1 MTIQA
6 IETHYAGHRFRSRL
20 EARWAVF
27 LDTLGIKWEYEPQG
41 YLVGPEGGQTP
52 YLPDFYLPK
61 EKLWVEVKGSED
73 QLNVQLLVNASVPH
87 YGLPNCSW
95 HGEYWVSM
103 LVLGPIGRPSRIVE
117 TDNGAHVG
125 YSLPTHAL
133 LSFRK
138 GCVFQG
144 TAYFTETGVDV
155 EPDMAGGAVGS
166 DGPDV
171 YEDTRGRDWGN
182 LVGGGCLISDKPD
195 ERVIAAFRAAR
206 SARFEHGETPA

>member
-1 MTIQA
+1 MTIRP
-6 IETHYAGHRFRSRL
+6 IETRYAGHRFRSRL

-27 LDTLGIKWEYEPQG
+27 FDTLGIPWQYEPQG
-41 YLVGPEGGQTP
+41 YLVGPEGGRTP
-52 YLPDFYLPK
+52 YLPDFYLPR
-61 EKLWVEVKGSED
+61 EKLWVEVKGSEE
-73 QLNVQLLVNASVPH
+73 QLDVQMLVNATVPH

-95 HGEYWVSM
+95 YGEYWVAM
-103 LVLGPIGRPSRIVE
+103 LVLGPLGRSSRIVE
-117 TDNGAHVG
+117 KDGGAHVG

-155 EPDMAGGAVGS
+155 EPDMGGGAVGS

-182 LVGGGCLISDKPD
+182 LTGGGALISDSLNAPVV
-195 ERVIAAFRAAR
+195 EAYRAAR
-206 SARFEHGETPA
+206 SARFEHREAP

>member
-6 IETHYAGHRFRSRL
+6 IQTRYAGHHFRSRL

-27 LDTLGIKWEYEPQG
+27 FDTLGIKWEYEPQG
-41 YLVGPEGGQTP
+41 YLVGYEGDRTP

-73 QLNVQLLVNASVPH
+73 QLDVQLLVNAAVPH

-95 HGEYWVSM
+95 YGEYWVSL
-103 LVLGPIGRPSRIVE
+103 LVLGPIGRPRRIVE
-117 TDNGAHVG
+117 TDSGAHVG
-125 YSLPTHAL
+125 YGLPSHSL

-144 TAYFTETGVDV
+144 VAYFTEAGV
-155 EPDMAGGAVGS
+155 EINPEGGAVGS

-182 LVGGGCLISDKPD
+182 LVVGGICISDGLDAPVAK
-195 ERVIAAFRAAR
+195 AYRAAR
-206 SARFEHGETPA
+206 SARFEHGETGR

>member
-1 MTIQA
+1 MIKA
-6 IETHYAGHRFRSRL
+6 IETRYAGCRFRSRL

-27 LDTLGIKWEYEPQG
+27 FDRLNIPWEYEPQG

-52 YLPDFYLPK
+52 YLPDFYLPR
-61 EKLWVEVKGSED
+61 EKLWVEVKGSEE
-73 QLNVQLLVNASVPH
+73 QLDVQLLVNASVPH

-95 HGEYWVSM
+95 YGEYWVSM
-103 LVLGPIGRPSRIVE
+103 LILGPIGRPGRITE
-117 TDNGAHVG
+117 KDSGTHVG

-144 TAYFTETGVDV
+144 TAYFTEAGVDAN
-155 EPDMAGGAVGS
+155 PGMGGGAVGS

-171 YEDTRGRDWGN
+171 YEDDRGRKWGN
-182 LVGGGCLISDKPD
+182 LVGGGSLISDGYSPS
-195 ERVIAAFRAAR
+195 VTAAYLSAR
-206 SARFEHGETPA
+206 SARFEHGESGA